1 MNNESVDDG
10 TGVIN
15 GELVG
20 AAGDANGERVL
31 VEDGFDSESK
41 PYLCLNNES
50 LVEGVSVVD
59 GDNEE
64 LLGAAG
70 GAKGEILLLGV
81 DGNSELLGRV
91 VNGEVTGGV
100 YVGTG

>member
-10 TGVIN
+10 
-15 GELVG
+15 G
-20 AAGDANGERVL
+20 ADGDANGERVL

-59 GDNEE
+59 GVNDE
-64 LLGAAG
+64 LFGAAG
-70 GAKGEILLLGV
+70 GANGEMPLLGDV
-81 DGNSELLGRV
+81 GNNEVLGRV
-91 VNGEVTGGV
+91 VNGETTEGV
-100 YVGTG
+100 DAGTGSPVNPASFS

>member
-1 MNNESVDDG
+1 M
-10 TGVIN
+10 IN

-41 PYLCLNNES
+41 PYLLRNKES

-59 GDNEE
+59 GDKDE

-70 GAKGEILLLGV
+70 GANGEMPLLGV
-81 DGNSELLGRV
+81 DGNNELFGRV
-91 VNGEVTGGV
+91 VNGDTTEGADCGM
-100 YVGTG
+100 G